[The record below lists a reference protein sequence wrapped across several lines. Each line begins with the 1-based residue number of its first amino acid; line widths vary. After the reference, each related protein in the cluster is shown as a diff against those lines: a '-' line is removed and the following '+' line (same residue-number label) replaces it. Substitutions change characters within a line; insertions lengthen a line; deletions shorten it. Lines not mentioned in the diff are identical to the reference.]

1 MNNSENTVYQ
11 KTFTWLFIGLLIT
24 FISGY
29 SLTLNIDLLKQILAV
44 GVLPIVILELIIAF
58 VMGFFLQKLS
68 PVMAKILFVLY
79 CMLTGVTFSAI
90 FIIYEMMSI
99 ISIFAI
105 SAGIFGALALYGYKT
120 KKSLN
125 NLGTILFFALIFLI
139 IGEILNM
146 LIFKAAGAE
155 LVFTIIGVLIFVG
168 YISYDT
174 KKIPYMMDIVGE
186 EKASVYCAFQLYLD
200 FINLFI
206 RLLELFGKRRD

>member
-168 YISYDT
+168 YIPSDT
-174 KKIPYMMDIVGE
+174 NKIPYMMDIVGE

-206 RLLELFGKRRD
+206 RIM

>member
-99 ISIFAI
+99 I
-105 SAGIFGALALYGYKT
+105 
-120 KKSLN
+120 
-125 NLGTILFFALIFLI
+125 
-139 IGEILNM
+139 
-146 LIFKAAGAE
+146 
-155 LVFTIIGVLIFVG
+155 
-168 YISYDT
+168 
-174 KKIPYMMDIVGE
+174 
-186 EKASVYCAFQLYLD
+186 
-200 FINLFI
+200 
-206 RLLELFGKRRD
+206 

>member
-168 YISYDT
+168 YIPSDT
-174 KKIPYMMDIVGE
+174 NKIPYMMDIVGE

>member
-155 LVFTIIGVLIFVG
+155 LVFTIIVVLIFVG
-168 YISYDT
+168 YIAYDT